1 MSKITV
7 KQPTK
12 EELESLGIDS
22 WGTWT
27 CEVSRFDWEYDDK
40 ETCYFYEGL
49 VTVEAEGEKVEIK
62 PGDLAIFPKSLKCVW
77 GVKTPVRKVYNF
89 G

>member
-1 MSKITV
+1 MSKIIV

-12 EELESLGIDS
+12 EELESLGIDE

-27 CEVSRFDWEYDDK
+27 CEVLRFDWEYTDR
-40 ETCYFYEGL
+40 ETCYLFEGE
-49 VTVEAEGEKVEIK
+49 VIVEADNEKVEIK
-62 PGDLAIFPKSLKCVW
+62 AKDLVVFPKGLKCVW
-77 GVKTPVRKVYNF
+77 DVKKPIKKVYNF